1 MFLQFQEV
9 SPYYP
14 SSFRSVSE
22 LLTCFQLCLRFG
34 SGQNVYMGN
43 LSAGLVQGLV
53 LTTKWPARAGVAC
66 K

>member
-9 SPYYP
+9 SPIYQC
-14 SSFRSVSE
+14 SFPSVSE